1 MQIAA
6 IFDAGVAF
14 VWCAGRTILTVRKMC
29 VLQTLTPENSRTTQ
43 QPRCNSRYGHATFSE
58 QLREPMKIT
67 YVAEVTWADRPTR
80 PKVLG
85 HAVPLV

>member
-1 MQIAA
+1 M
-6 IFDAGVAF
+6 F
-14 VWCAGRTILTVRKMC
+14 
-29 VLQTLTPENSRTTQ
+29 P
-43 QPRCNSRYGHATFSE
+43 E
-58 QLREPMKIT
+58 QLFVKCVFYEHSHPKTAEQLNSHAATRGMATQRFPNSCGKPMKIT